1 MTHVC
6 VDDDDE
12 VADPEH
18 DDDWLQF
25 ANVTSQFPVYVIDLL
40 MVVDYAI
47 YRRSTPCHMVVLA
60 VTVTGVFI
68 LHLLL
73 AHHKTIISLYP
84 GVHSRLR
91 QKCFSWRRKAVVDR
105 SSFSS
110 VGNLL
115 HARGAATEKVV
126 SPIRRRVCGTTRSP
140 QTTKHALQIARIRR
154 QLVSVNPICILTSS
168 LIPLFDLVLLH
179 GPLAQLSASH

>member
-47 YRRSTPCHMVVLA
+47 YRRSTPWHMVVLA

-73 AHHKTIISLYP
+73 AHHETIISLYP
-84 GVHSRLR
+84 GVHSRLG
-91 QKCFSWRRKAVVDR
+91 QKCFSWRRQAVVDG

-126 SPIRRRVCGTTRSP
+126 SPIRRRVCGTTTSP